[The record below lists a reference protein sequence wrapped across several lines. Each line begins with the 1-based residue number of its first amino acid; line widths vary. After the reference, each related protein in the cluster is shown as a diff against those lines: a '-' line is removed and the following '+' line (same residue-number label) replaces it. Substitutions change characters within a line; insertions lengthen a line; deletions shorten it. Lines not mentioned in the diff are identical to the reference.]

1 VNVEHF
7 RELLLAERKRVAG
20 AIEYLHHEN
29 AGSMEEETPE
39 TGMADTATVTVDR
52 EVDYSLEGHSAH
64 VLAEIDQALRRID
77 EGTFGTCARCG
88 KPIGEER
95 LEAMPY
101 ATLCIACKR
110 IEERG

>member
-1 VNVEHF
+1 MNVEHF